1 LLTCSLLAGWLTT
14 CSCLS
19 RADAHDFR
27 SKAYARLANALK
39 AHDEHVGTV
48 RELQQLASKLP
59 SSAGIGAGMLQH
71 MQEIIET
78 GRFRKL
84 EARESNPELLV
95 PYPYPY
101 PYPYPCP

>member
-1 LLTCSLLAGWLTT
+1 MLGTT
-14 CSCLS
+14 SAFDYRTLRSEAS
-19 RADAHDFR
+19 RR
-27 SKAYARLANALK
+27 
-39 AHDEHVGTV
+39 
-48 RELQQLASKLP
+48 
-59 SSAGIGAGMLQH
+59 AGIGAGMLQH

-101 PYPYPCP
+101 PCP